1 MMRRSTGRGLLLVSA
16 MSAASCANGALPRRN
31 AQHPA
36 HPAAREG
43 YAGIE
48 LAAMVGDTKRDQAG
62 LGDSHVEASL
72 YVCPMHPEVVS
83 STPGTCSKCGMKLVP
98 KPVPPKQSPSTT
110 P

>member
-1 MMRRSTGRGLLLVSA
+1 LVGA
-16 MSAASCANGALPRRN
+16 MSAAGCANGALPRRN

-36 HPAAREG
+36 HPAAPEG
-43 YAGIE
+43 DGGVA
-48 LAAMVGDTKRDQAG
+48 LAAMVGDATRDQAG
-62 LGDSHVEASL
+62 LGGSHTEPTL

-98 KPVPPKQSPSTT
+98 QPVPPKQSPSTT

>member
-1 MMRRSTGRGLLLVSA
+1 MMRRSFGKGLLLVSA
-16 MSAASCANGALPRRN
+16 MSAAGCANGTLPRRDPH
-31 AQHPA
+31 HPA

-43 YAGIE
+43 YGEVE
-48 LAAMVGDTKRDQAG
+48 LAAMVGDAKRDQAA
-62 LGDSHVEASL
+62 LGGSQTEASL

-98 KPVPPKQSPSTT
+98 QPVPPKQSPSPT